1 MSCFNIAEP
10 GIVILF
16 SNDTMLCAKAKIN
29 AIVSCSRKTLM
40 SQLKSLTI
48 NRGPI
53 SYAQTHEFNYKVDQQ
68 LKKDDNYRLLD
79 DCLCQAEENIRD
91 SLTIIIEYEMKEAF
105 GDISYYIMGRK
116 PPWNLDDVIYLL
128 DKHWV
133 AVFQFT
139 FADAKLKVKNL
150 IDMLQGYVKR
160 RQSIIGLLMVV
171 FTPSRTRAVPIF

>member
-1 MSCFNIAEP
+1 
-10 GIVILF
+10 
-16 SNDTMLCAKAKIN
+16 
-29 AIVSCSRKTLM
+29 
-40 SQLKSLTI
+40 
-48 NRGPI
+48 
-53 SYAQTHEFNYKVDQQ
+53 
-68 LKKDDNYRLLD
+68 
-79 DCLCQAEENIRD
+79 
-91 SLTIIIEYEMKEAF
+91 
-105 GDISYYIMGRK
+105 MGRK